1 MKSFVS
7 RASFAGI
14 AVVLASSVLSVGAA
28 SAQVFTERDTTYQLN
43 TTGGLAN
50 TTTNYDNVITLPNGG
65 GNQIGGTLTFRTGA
79 QNMVID
85 TTGAV
90 TTTYTV
96 PPLGT
101 PSEVGDIVNGDGT
114 PGSNTGGTFHFAY
127 DLNNGPDFGASF
139 TVSEVLSGHNVLH
152 FSGGGT
158 GLLDQGGI
166 FVDNIFIS
174 GDWSASGLF
183 AGAHTGLTFDPS
195 FTLINDFVY
204 LANIDATL
212 LTISNGSYTVDPN
225 INFYLVGDRV
235 GGAVPE
241 PATWAM
247 MLIGFGGLGAAMR
260 RRRAVFAAA

>member
-1 MKSFVS
+1 MKRFASRVS
-7 RASFAGI
+7 IVGI
-14 AVVLASSVLSVGAA
+14 AAVLSLGVATAA

-65 GNQIGGTLTFRTGA
+65 GDLIGGALTFRTGA
-79 QNMVID
+79 YNMVID

-96 PPLGT
+96 PPPGT
-101 PSEVGDIVNGDGT
+101 SSEVGDIVNGNGA
-114 PGSNTGGTFHFAY
+114 PGSNTGGAFHFAY

-139 TVSEVLSGHNVLH
+139 TESEVLGGHEVLH

-174 GDWSASGLF
+174 GDWSAAGLF

-204 LANIDATL
+204 NAALDATL
-212 LTISNGSYTVDPN
+212 LTISTGSYSVDPN

-235 GGAVPE
+235 AGPGVPE

-247 MLIGFGGLGAAMR
+247 MRIGFGGLGAAMR
-260 RRRAVFAAA
+260 RRRAGPVTA